1 MEAEYL
7 AALSLLSP
15 FLMLKLVFFGQG
27 VGCGTGQ
34 ADVKWMEVGTS
45 WDLQDEQEPA
55 SVLLLLTMMST
66 VSYRSWTFHHE
77 ANTQLA
83 QSLKKLKE
91 APGKLNC

>member
-1 MEAEYL
+1 
-7 AALSLLSP
+7 
-15 FLMLKLVFFGQG
+15 MLKLVFFGQG

-66 VSYRSWTFHHE
+66 VSYRSRTFHHE